1 VHHLVID
8 RWSRGSSPL
17 HARDPRAKLA
27 VLLVFLPAVSTTP
40 PRAQIA
46 FVAYAVLLIVAIRLA
61 NLPLGGMAGRAAL
74 VLPFSATFALITWWS
89 GDPLRA
95 LALAEKSF
103 LSGMAALLM
112 VSSTPLTAWTAALE
126 SWRAPRMLILVIQF
140 VYRYLFVI
148 AEQAQ
153 RMRWAA
159 LCRRG
164 TQRGYFDFSAAAAV
178 KSWRTTNVTLLGD
191 ALHHMPPV
199 GGMGGNAAMHDASL
213 LCAALTSVRHD
224 QTGLL
229 GAIHDYETR
238 MIETGFQ
245 AVRAS
250 VWYTRLAISRL
261 PLMRSV
267 ARGFFKVCAVSAPLR
282 NAVFGDPGYSKELS
296 SRG

>member
-1 VHHLVID
+1 MHHLVID

-27 VLLVFLPAVSTTP
+27 VLLVFLVAVSTTP

-46 FVAYAVLLIVAIRLA
+46 FVAYAALLIVGVRLA
-61 NLPLGGMAGRAAL
+61 RLPLGGLAGRAAL
-74 VLPFSATFALITWWS
+74 VLPFSATFALITLWS
-89 GDPLRA
+89 GDALRA

-103 LSGMAALLM
+103 LSGMAALLL

-164 TQRGYFDFSAAAAV
+164 NQKGYFDFSAAA
-178 KSWRTTNVTLLGD
+178 
-191 ALHHMPPV
+191 
-199 GGMGGNAAMHDASL
+199 
-213 LCAALTSVRHD
+213 
-224 QTGLL
+224 GLL
-229 GAIHDYETR
+229 GVLFARSWQRADGIYHAMLSRGFHGRFVPSPPAPFRTTDAIFCSSCFA
-238 MIETGFQ
+238 GC
-245 AVRAS
+245 
-250 VWYTRLAISRL
+250 LAIRL
-261 PLMRSV
+261 L
-267 ARGFFKVCAVSAPLR
+267 L
-282 NAVFGDPGYSKELS
+282 
-296 SRG
+296 